1 MNNEII
7 FIPDKEIIMIV
18 GADETNGI
26 GRNNDLP
33 WPNIPTDKKF
43 FAKETKDFDV
53 VMGSKTFWSIPP
65 EYRPLKNR
73 NNSVVTRNLDN
84 KVYPEGVTVVT
95 NLANAIKQS
104 KTNKI
109 FLIGGAGI
117 YSEGLKFAQ
126 KILLTRIFYKDE
138 FPCDVFF
145 PTIPDY
151 WKRLPTGPKVLDEKS
166 EIWIRFEV
174 WINTKNPPPSFY
186 E

>member
-1 MNNEII
+1 MANEII
-7 FIPDKEIIMIV
+7 FIEDKEVTEIV
-18 GADETNGI
+18 GADEANGI
-26 GRNNDLP
+26 GRGGDLP
-33 WPNIPTDKKF
+33 WPNITTDKRY
-43 FAKETKDFDV
+43 FAKETADGTLL
-53 VMGSKTFWSIPP
+53 MGTKTYWSIPP
-65 EYRPLKNR
+65 KFRSLPGR
-73 NNSVVTRNLDN
+73 TVVVVTRGEDG
-84 KVYPEGVTVVT
+84 KIYPDDVILVKTIEEG
-95 NLANAIKQS
+95 IK
-104 KTNKI
+104 KAPTKKI
-109 FLIGGAGI
+109 FLSGGAGI

-145 PTIPDY
+145 PTIPNY